1 MGSTCSPTQPTW
13 EASGLHPL
21 PWVMALPVAKNPERC
36 CRRNDYALAGSRR
49 GEKNCNQIL
58 GGKSFFCLLLSRKNP
73 IQYHLGFIGNTVN
86 HGETP
91 IKWCRISDINS
102 RIWRMVYIDGFYVTV
117 LCLEENGH
125 FFVLKIQ
132 KLCHDVLPR
141 VAWPEIN
148 HSRNSTQH
156 H

>member
-13 EASGLHPL
+13 ETSGLHPL

-49 GEKNCNQIL
+49 GKKNCNQIL

-102 RIWRMVYIDGFYVTV
+102 RIWDGVYRWILRYSPVFGRKRPF
-117 LCLEENGH
+117 LCPQNS
-125 FFVLKIQ
+125 KT
-132 KLCHDVLPR
+132 LPWR
-141 VAWPEIN
+141 
-148 HSRNSTQH
+148 SSTSCMTRNQP
-156 H
+156 